1 MDKETT
7 SQLNVKDNSSAKFT
21 PAVMDKINQSLLEM
35 TYNQNKFSLI
45 ITMLLASLIVV
56 GIFKSTDV
64 IKLWTWYVFFLV
76 ITVFRYILTIVYSR
90 QPESE
95 KNKSKWQNLF
105 IIGTIF
111 GGFIWGV
118 AGAVL
123 LPNQPGMDQT
133 FIILMLAG
141 VCAGSVPYL
150 AAVLKAAI
158 GYLIACLLPLIINLF
173 LIPEGI
179 PWTFDLAAIFFLI
192 YLIVIAIKTHGIL
205 RNSISLQYE
214 NHYLLSHLS
223 EAKFELEIINKKLEQ
238 AATHD
243 PLTNVGNRNLFLL
256 NLTAAIERAK
266 ASKQI
271 LALLYIDLDEFKRI
285 NDTHGHHVGDR
296 LLLALV
302 DRLEDIFRSNDTISR
317 LGGDEFA
324 IILENLQS
332 PKDIAKVA
340 RRVCEAFSAP
350 LLINNIDIR
359 ISASIGISIF
369 PLDGEDPETLIN
381 IADKAMYHVKQQGG
395 NNFRFNVELL
405 GK

>member
-1 MDKETT
+1 M
-7 SQLNVKDNSSAKFT
+7 
-21 PAVMDKINQSLLEM
+21 
-35 TYNQNKFSLI
+35 
-45 ITMLLASLIVV
+45 
-56 GIFKSTDV
+56 
-64 IKLWTWYVFFLV
+64 
-76 ITVFRYILTIVYSR
+76 
-90 QPESE
+90 
-95 KNKSKWQNLF
+95 
-105 IIGTIF
+105 
-111 GGFIWGV
+111 
-118 AGAVL
+118 
-123 LPNQPGMDQT
+123 
-133 FIILMLAG
+133 
-141 VCAGSVPYL
+141 
-150 AAVLKAAI
+150 
-158 GYLIACLLPLIINLF
+158 PLIINLF